1 MNLYSFKTQPPARAR
16 PPASHGCVPW
26 CVRFIGPG
34 WRWPQRW
41 VMRHALSAP
50 PRPSVPTPLLPLPP
64 ACPSRLL
71 PPPAPVCLPY
81 VSVLCVPPSP
91 SLLVCLL
98 CLSASSS
105 PPPPACLLSSSSR
118 RLSPLLACLLF
129 CPSPCLSSL
138 LVCLPSL
145 PAPSPRPHFSS
156 VMVVSA
162 IRKERRSAAELA
174 QFGHVT
180 HRRCCWLAGSGGSGQ
195 GARSALR
202 LVASPPRRGGASS
215 AR

>member
-1 MNLYSFKTQPPARAR
+1 MRVSLLCFCCI
-16 PPASHGCVPW
+16 GCVCFKW
-26 CVRFIGPG
+26 CFTG
-34 WRWPQRW
+34 
-41 VMRHALSAP
+41 
-50 PRPSVPTPLLPLPP
+50 
-64 ACPSRLL
+64 
-71 PPPAPVCLPY
+71 PVCARIF
-81 VSVLCVPPSP
+81 STRDSS

>member
-1 MNLYSFKTQPPARAR
+1 MFLYCLLYIGSLFTRPIRESAQLFSGPAGPEAVCGVWRVCV
-16 PPASHGCVPW
+16 SLCLCCIGCVCFTW
-26 CVRFIGPG
+26 CFTG
-34 WRWPQRW
+34 
-41 VMRHALSAP
+41 
-50 PRPSVPTPLLPLPP
+50 
-64 ACPSRLL
+64 
-71 PPPAPVCLPY
+71 PVCALIF
-81 VSVLCVPPSP
+81 STHDSS

-138 LVCLPSL
+138 LVCLLSL